1 MSSIIEGYNYDIF
14 ISYRQN
20 DNRYD
25 GWVTEFAAN
34 LKKELDAII
43 KDKISVYFDANP
55 QDGLLETHSV
65 DRSLEDKLKC
75 LIFIPILSRTYCDSK
90 SFAWNFEFLPF
101 LEIANNDTLGLNIK
115 LIGSNVASRVL
126 PVRIHDL
133 SPEDIKLVETNI
145 GIIRSVDFIY
155 KSTGV
160 NRPLRA
166 NEDHPQDNLNK
177 TYYRDQINKVAN
189 AIDDIINSIKKLRYS
204 KPEVTVLPEKLKS
217 GPDTEYVA
225 YEDINQAV
233 VIHQK
238 YPPTEKYQKKDKDEK
253 HRSGTYRFANL
264 KKLAYTLLVIAPL
277 VALILNWKGLARI
290 TGIGNVKRES
300 AKIHVEN
307 AVKLIDDQNYEAA
320 KAELGLALADDPK
333 YSIAWSSMAAVSIK
347 EGNLNKA
354 ILETTEAIKLDPGNG
369 QAAYN
374 LAFGL
379 EDKQD
384 YDQALE
390 WYGKAIAIDS
400 TQVYAYSALGRLYNK
415 MGRTVDALLI
425 LNEAKQK
432 FPGSDYIYL
441 IYKNLGNAYLLQS
454 MNDSALKYLELS
466 REINPAEPETNLF
479 LARAYE
485 SSGKTARSIEL
496 WQAYIELETDT
507 LKINEAKK
515 HLKDITI
522 KHLREIIK

>member
-1 MSSIIEGYNYDIF
+1 MSGIIEGYNYDIF

-34 LKKELDAII
+34 LKKELDATI
-43 KDKISVYFDANP
+43 KNKISVYFDANP

-65 DRSLEDKLKC
+65 DRSLADKLKC
-75 LIFIPILSRTYCDSK
+75 LIFIPVLSRTYCDSK

-101 LEIANNDTLGLNIK
+101 LEIAKHDPLGLNIK

-133 SPEDIKLVETNI
+133 NPEDVKLVEANI

-166 NEDHPQDNLNK
+166 NEDHPQDNLNR

-189 AIDDIINSIKKLRYS
+189 AIDEILESIKELQS
-204 KPEVTVLPEKLKS
+204 TAEEATFITENPKS
-217 GPDTEYVA
+217 GHDPEYA
-225 YEDINQAV
+225 TYEDIEQP
-233 VIHQK
+233 VIMHNTLSFPVK
-238 YPPTEKYQKKDKDEK
+238 YGKKGKEEK
-253 HRSGTYRFANL
+253 HKSGAYRLANF
-264 KKLAYTLLVIAPL
+264 KKLVYTLLVIAPL
-277 VALILNWKGLARI
+277 VAFIFSWDSLARI
-290 TGIGNVKRES
+290 MGSGNSKRES
-300 AKIHVEN
+300 AKTHVEN

-320 KAELGLALADDPK
+320 RVELELALEDDPK
-333 YSIAWSSMAAVSIK
+333 YSVAWSSMAAVSVK

-379 EDKQD
+379 EEKQD
-384 YDQALE
+384 YGQALE

-415 MGRTVDALLI
+415 MNRSVDALLV
-425 LNEAKQK
+425 LSQAKNK
-432 FPGSDYIYL
+432 FPESDYIYL
-441 IYKNLGNAYLLQS
+441 IYKNLGNAYLLES
-454 MNDSALKYLELS
+454 MIDSALKYLELS
-466 REINPAEPETNLF
+466 RVINPAEPETNLF

-485 SSGKTARSIEL
+485 SSGKTVRSIEL

-507 LKINEAKK
+507 VKINDARK
-515 HLKDITI
+515 HLKEITVN
-522 KHLREIIK
+522 HLREIIK

>member
-34 LKKELDAII
+34 LKKELDATI

-75 LIFIPILSRTYCDSK
+75 LIFVPILSRTYCDSK

-101 LEIANNDTLGLNIK
+101 LEIAHHDALGLNIK

-133 SPEDIKLVETNI
+133 SLEDIGLFETKI
-145 GIIRSVDFIY
+145 GEIRSVDFIY

-160 NRPLRA
+160 NRPLRT
-166 NEDHPQDNLNK
+166 NEDHPHDNMNK

-189 AIDDIINSIKKLRYS
+189 AIDDIITSIKKLQYS
-204 KPEVTVLPEKLKS
+204 KPEVTVLPEKQKS
-217 GPDTEYVA
+217 GPETEYVT
-225 YEDINQAV
+225 YEDIDQDV
-233 VIHQK
+233 TIHNEL
-238 YPPTEKYQKKDKDEK
+238 PLPEKYQKKGKDEK
-253 HRSGTYRFANL
+253 HRSGTYGFTNL
-264 KKLAYTLLVIAPL
+264 KKLGYTLLVVAPL
-277 VALILNWKGLARI
+277 IALIFSWENLARI
-290 TGIGNVKRES
+290 TGIGNSKRES

-307 AVKLIDDQNYEAA
+307 AVKLIDDQNYQAA
-320 KAELGLALADDPK
+320 KAELELALTDDPK
-333 YSIAWSSMAAVSIK
+333 YSIAWSTMAAVSVK

-354 ILETTEAIKLDPGNG
+354 ILETIEAIKLDPENG

-374 LAFGL
+374 LAYGL

-390 WYGKAIAIDS
+390 WYRKAIVIDS

-415 MGRTVDALLI
+415 MNRTVDALI
-425 LNEAKQK
+425 VLNEAKQK

-496 WQAYIELETDT
+496 WQSYIELETDT
-507 LKINEAKK
+507 IKINEARK
-515 HLKDITI
+515 HLKEITI
-522 KHLREIIK
+522 NHLREIIE

>member
-34 LKKELDAII
+34 LKKELDATI

-65 DRSLEDKLKC
+65 DRSLKDKLKC
-75 LIFIPILSRTYCDSK
+75 LIFIPVLSRTYCDSK

-101 LEIANNDTLGLNIK
+101 LEIARNDALGLNIK

-133 SPEDIKLVETNI
+133 SPEDIKLVEANI

-189 AIDDIINSIKKLRYS
+189 AIDEILGSIKNLQYS
-204 KPEVTVLPEKLKS
+204 KPEATILPEKLKS
-217 GPDTEYVA
+217 APDTEYVT
-225 YEDINQAV
+225 YEDIDQSV
-233 VIHQK
+233 KIRTELS
-238 YPPTEKYQKKDKDEK
+238 PPEKYQKRGWDEN
-253 HRSGTYRFANL
+253 HRSVTFRVANFKRL
-264 KKLAYTLLVIAPL
+264 VYTLLVIAPL
-277 VALILNWKGLARI
+277 IVLIFSWDSLARI
-290 TGIGNVKRES
+290 TGIGNSKRES
-300 AKIHVEN
+300 ARTHVEN
-307 AVKLIDDQNYEAA
+307 AVKLTDGQDYEAA
-320 KAELGLALADDPK
+320 KAELELAMADDPE
-333 YSIAWSSMAAVSIK
+333 YSPAWSSMAAVSIR

-354 ILETTEAIKLDPGNG
+354 ILETVEAIKLDPKNG

-384 YDQALE
+384 YAQAIE
-390 WYGKAIAIDS
+390 WYGKAISIDS

-415 MGRTVDALLI
+415 MNRSVDALLI
-425 LNEAKQK
+425 LNQAKSK
-432 FPGSDYIYL
+432 FPDSEHIYL
-441 IYKNLGNAYLLQS
+441 VYKNLGNAYLLQGVS
-454 MNDSALKYLELS
+454 DSALKYLELS
-466 REINPAEPETNLF
+466 HGINPAEPETNLF

-485 SSGKTARSIEL
+485 SSGKTARSIEM

-507 LKINEAKK
+507 FKINEARK
-515 HLKDITI
+515 HLKEITI
-522 KHLREIIK
+522 KHLREIIE